1 MSFAFR
7 MPPLVLVGTG
17 AWRRVGVEARRLGGK
32 KALIVSGQAMIKA
45 GFMAEMRKLL
55 EAEGLE
61 SVLFDRVTEEPTT
74 QHVEEGLRLLRDE
87 GCDLV
92 IGFGGGSPIDAGKAI
107 AVMATNPGRISDYMG
122 ADKLKAPKIP
132 FIAVNT
138 TAGTGSEVTGNTIIT
153 DTETDVKMLITDP
166 LIIPDVAIDDPT
178 LTLSCPPEV
187 TASSGMDALTHAIEA
202 YVSRRA
208 NPISDVLALPAIR
221 RIAGNLRR
229 AWERGDDLE
238 ARSEMTLA
246 ALEAGMAF
254 SNSSVA
260 LVHGMARP
268 IGAYFHIPHGL
279 SNAMLLPYVMEFSI
293 EGAPQRFADIA
304 AAMGED
310 VEGLSTV
317 EAARRAVDAVM
328 ALKDDLRIPSLSG
341 AGVDAARLLELAPK
355 MAQDA
360 IASGSP
366 ANNPRI
372 ASSEEIVE
380 LYKKAL

>member
-1 MSFAFR
+1 

-17 AWRRVGVEARRLGGK
+17 AWRRVGAETRRLGGK
-32 KALIVSGQAMIKA
+32 RALIVSGQAMIRA
-45 GFMAEMRKLL
+45 GFMAEMQTLL

-61 SVLFDRVTEEPTT
+61 SVLFDKVTEEPTT
-74 QHVEEGLRLLRDE
+74 EHVEEGLRLLRDE

-122 ADKLKAPKIP
+122 AGKVKAPKLP

-138 TAGTGSEVTGNTIIT
+138 TAGTGSEVTGNTVIT
-153 DTETDVKMLITDP
+153 DTATDVKMLITNP

-208 NPISDVLALPAIR
+208 NPISDVLALSAIR

-229 AWERGDDLE
+229 AWGHGDDIE

-268 IGAYFHIPHGL
+268 IGAYFHLPHGL
-279 SNAMLLPYVMEFSI
+279 SNAMLLPYVMEFSA

-304 AAMGED
+304 VAMGEGI
-310 VEGLSTV
+310 EGLSIAG
-317 EAARRAVDAVM
+317 AARQAADAVM

-341 AGVDAARLLELAPK
+341 AGIDAARLLELTPK

-366 ANNPRI
+366 ANNLRI
-372 ASSEEIVE
+372 ASAEEIAE

>member
-1 MSFAFR
+1 

-17 AWRRVGVEARRLGGK
+17 AWRRVGAEAKRLSGK
-32 KALIVSGQAMIKA
+32 KALIVSGQAMIRA
-45 GFMAEMRKLL
+45 GFMAEMQTLL

-74 QHVEEGLRLLRDE
+74 EHVEEGLRLLRDE

-92 IGFGGGSPIDAGKAI
+92 IGFGGGSPIDAGKAV
-107 AVMATNPGRISDYMG
+107 AVMATNPGRISDYTG
-122 ADKLKAPKIP
+122 AGKVKAPKLP

-138 TAGTGSEVTGNTIIT
+138 TAGTGSEVTGNIIIT
-153 DTETDVKMLITDP
+153 DTATDVKMFITDP

-202 YVSRRA
+202 YVSRHA
-208 NPISDVLALPAIR
+208 NPISDVLALSSIR

-229 AWERGDDLE
+229 AWGHGDDVE

-268 IGAYFHIPHGL
+268 IGAYFHVPHGL
-279 SNAMLLPYVMEFSI
+279 SNAMLLPYVMEFSA

-304 AAMGED
+304 AAMGEGMD
-310 VEGLSTV
+310 
-317 EAARRAVDAVM
+317 AAQRAADAVM

-341 AGVDAARLLELAPK
+341 AGIDAARLLELTPK

-372 ASSEEIVE
+372 ASAEEIAA